1 MNEPKKMDLPFPGGV
16 VHLAAEADALPPL
29 PEGVPT
35 PKVSIE
41 LVGEVR
47 TVVTINDFPVR
58 FWETRADE
66 FNDLWE
72 TRKRKGS
79 WASFLT
85 EGQIEAVVEWG
96 MAVHKRLDGFA
107 YQLLVAAL
115 TTGIEER
122 MVKFAV
128 EG

>member
-1 MNEPKKMDLPFPGGV
+1 MTAPKMMDLPFPGGV
-16 VHLAAEADALPPL
+16 VHLTAEADALPPL

-35 PKVSIE
+35 PTVSIE

-47 TVVTINDFPVR
+47 TVVMINDFPVR
-58 FWETRADE
+58 FWETRVDE

-79 WASFLT
+79 WVNFLT
-85 EGQIEAVVEWG
+85 EEQIEAMQEWG

-107 YQLLVAAL
+107 YSLLVAAL
-115 TTGIEER
+115 TTDIEKQ

-128 EG
+128 ED

>member
-1 MNEPKKMDLPFPGGV
+1 MTESKKMDLPFPGGV
-16 VHLAAEADALPPL
+16 ARLAAEADALPPL

-47 TVVTINDFPVR
+47 TVVMINDFPVR
-58 FWETRADE
+58 FWETPGDE
-66 FNDLWE
+66 FNDFYE
-72 TRKRKGS
+72 NRRRKGS
-79 WASFLT
+79 WTSFLT
-85 EGQIEAVVEWG
+85 EEQVEAVLEWG

-115 TTGIEER
+115 TTDIEEQ
-122 MVKFAV
+122 MVKFAL
-128 EG
+128 ED